1 MSGSHSGP
9 TGASHG
15 ARVERLVLVLGHG
28 VEAQPVD
35 RVDGKVLLEA
45 AVARLGELRVLVLEH
60 LSDSDERHA
69 RAEEQRRGA
78 VPEVVE
84 AMG

>member
-1 MSGSHSGP
+1 M
-9 TGASHG
+9 
-15 ARVERLVLVLGHG
+15 LVLGHG

-35 RVDGKVLLEA
+35 RVDEEVLLDV
-45 AVARLGELRVLVLEH
+45 AVTHLGELRILVLEH

-69 RAEEQRRGA
+69 RAEEQRRGS